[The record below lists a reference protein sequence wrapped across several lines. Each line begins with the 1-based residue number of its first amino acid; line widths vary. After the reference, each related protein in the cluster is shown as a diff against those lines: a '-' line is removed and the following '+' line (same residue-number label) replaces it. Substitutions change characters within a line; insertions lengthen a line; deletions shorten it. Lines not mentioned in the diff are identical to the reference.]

1 MARKLSPPSPG
12 SIAGKTSLPQPD
24 DRIASISVGEYL
36 SLVEVER
43 YLQHKP
49 PSLRDV
55 ALELRNL
62 VATVAPQAAERILWK
77 GLSYHDPGKGG
88 PIKGGICQIEIHGD
102 HVRLSFVHGA
112 YLDDPESLLKGDRL
126 AKRFVRLESF
136 DSAPW
141 DHLRELIVSS
151 AAYDPSSQST
161 H

>member
-77 GLSYHDPGKGG
+77 GLSYQKETGWPSDLCASNPSIPHPGTIFGN
-88 PIKGGICQIEIHGD
+88 
-102 HVRLSFVHGA
+102 
-112 YLDDPESLLKGDRL
+112 
-126 AKRFVRLESF
+126 
-136 DSAPW
+136 
-141 DHLRELIVSS
+141 
-151 AAYDPSSQST
+151 
-161 H
+161 